1 MASACHATAAPT
13 AIVQLHSGKGEER
26 AELLPY
32 RICMAGVF
40 SSSPP
45 PIPTRHPTDESKQA
59 HQEWQVQVARLS
71 PPPPPPPSRHKPSS
85 FRAGQCH
92 RGRRE
97 CNRRR
102 VYYFSFSGRRTR
114 PRRVFADVLSP
125 YLLTFMSV
133 VLRLATTVLASL
145 ARLGLCSGD
154 MESLF
159 SALALP
165 KPNPVCRSHRAAV
178 ASPAEA
184 ARP

>member
-1 MASACHATAAPT
+1 M
-13 AIVQLHSGKGEER
+13 
-26 AELLPY
+26 
-32 RICMAGVF
+32 
-40 SSSPP
+40 
-45 PIPTRHPTDESKQA
+45 
-59 HQEWQVQVARLS
+59 ARLS
-71 PPPPPPPSRHKPSS
+71 PPPPPPSRHKPSS

-92 RGRRE
+92 RGERD
-97 CNRRR
+97 RRR
-102 VYYFSFSGRRTR
+102 VYFFHFLEDGPTR

-165 KPNPVCRSHRAAV
+165 KPNPVCRSHRAAAA
-178 ASPAEA
+178 ASSFLPSRRSSPTINQPLRFRSAF
-184 ARP
+184 RLKTPSDLNF